1 MVTITPS
8 VLREQV
14 EQGMKLDAL
23 AEHYELPKTQ
33 MKKALQQLGLK
44 IRRFHEPKFVFAEEE
59 ETQSHHNTN
68 IDDVARPEF
77 PSTLQDSIVVDSS
90 SNEEEEETIPER
102 VSRESESL
110 TW

>member
-23 AEHYELPKTQ
+23 AEHYGLPKTQ

-44 IRRFHEPKFVFAEEE
+44 IRKLHEPKFVFAEETHQEVIE
-59 ETQSHHNTN
+59 ESVETTNNTTTT
-68 IDDVARPEF
+68 V
-77 PSTLQDSIVVDSS
+77 
-90 SNEEEEETIPER
+90 EE
-102 VSRESESL
+102 V

>member
-23 AEHYELPKTQ
+23 AEHYRLPKTQ

-44 IRRFHEPKFVFAEEE
+44 IRKLHEPKFVFAEEE
-59 ETQSHHNTN
+59 NNTHQEVVEEPVETTNNTTTA
-68 IDDVARPEF
+68 V
-77 PSTLQDSIVVDSS
+77 
-90 SNEEEEETIPER
+90 EE
-102 VSRESESL
+102 V

>member
-44 IRRFHEPKFVFAEEE
+44 IRKLHEPKFVFAEEE
-59 ETQSHHNTN
+59 NNTQAQHQEVVEEPVETTNNT
-68 IDDVARPEF
+68 
-77 PSTLQDSIVVDSS
+77 TTVV
-90 SNEEEEETIPER
+90 EE
-102 VSRESESL
+102 V

>member
-23 AEHYELPKTQ
+23 AEHYGLPKTQ

-44 IRRFHEPKFVFAEEE
+44 IRKLHEPKFVFAEEA
-59 ETQSHHNTN
+59 QSHHTT
-68 IDDVARPEF
+68 
-77 PSTLQDSIVVDSS
+77 SVDNVPQESYVENS
-90 SNEEEEETIPER
+90 VEEEETLPER

>member
-23 AEHYELPKTQ
+23 AEHYRLPKTQ

-44 IRRFHEPKFVFAEEE
+44 IRKLHEPKFVFAEEE
-59 ETQSHHNTN
+59 NNTHQEVIEESVETTNNTTTA
-68 IDDVARPEF
+68 V
-77 PSTLQDSIVVDSS
+77 
-90 SNEEEEETIPER
+90 EE
-102 VSRESESL
+102 V

>member
-23 AEHYELPKTQ
+23 AEHYGLPKTQ

-44 IRRFHEPKFVFAEEE
+44 IRKLHEHKFVFAEEE
-59 ETQSHHNTN
+59 NNTHQEVIEESVETTNNTTTA
-68 IDDVARPEF
+68 I
-77 PSTLQDSIVVDSS
+77 
-90 SNEEEEETIPER
+90 EE
-102 VSRESESL
+102 VS
-110 TW
+110 W

>member
-23 AEHYELPKTQ
+23 SEHYGLPKTQ

-44 IRRFHEPKFVFAEEE
+44 IRKLHEPKFVFAEEAK
-59 ETQSHHNTN
+59 SHYTTSVDNVPQEYYIEN
-68 IDDVARPEF
+68 IV
-77 PSTLQDSIVVDSS
+77 
-90 SNEEEEETIPER
+90 EEEETLPER

>member
-23 AEHYELPKTQ
+23 AEHYGLPKTQ

-44 IRRFHEPKFVFAEEE
+44 IRKLHEPKFVFAEEE
-59 ETQSHHNTN
+59 NNTHQEVIEESVETTNNTTTV
-68 IDDVARPEF
+68 I
-77 PSTLQDSIVVDSS
+77 
-90 SNEEEEETIPER
+90 EE
-102 VSRESESL
+102 VS
-110 TW
+110 W

>member
-23 AEHYELPKTQ
+23 AEHYGLPKTQ

-44 IRRFHEPKFVFAEEE
+44 IRKLHEPKFVFAQEENNTHQEVIE
-59 ETQSHHNTN
+59 ESVETTNNT
-68 IDDVARPEF
+68 ITA
-77 PSTLQDSIVVDSS
+77 I
-90 SNEEEEETIPER
+90 EE
-102 VSRESESL
+102 VS
-110 TW
+110 W

>member
-23 AEHYELPKTQ
+23 AEHYRLSKTQ

-44 IRRFHEPKFVFAEEE
+44 IRKLHEPKFVFEEE
-59 ETQSHHNTN
+59 EKQYLGTTSRSCIVEEPVETTNNTTTA
-68 IDDVARPEF
+68 V
-77 PSTLQDSIVVDSS
+77 
-90 SNEEEEETIPER
+90 EE
-102 VSRESESL
+102 V